1 MIRIKA
7 IKFACLLSMLSF
19 LQAGQALA
27 GKNDLTQI
35 SAEFLTAP
43 DQAEQILRQSN
54 SFEADLY
61 LALFLGT
68 IRQDHDQSKSE
79 IQAIFN
85 NLAGRLDQKEAQ
97 TPIVNMVARP
107 APYEG
112 DIADLVLWLRHFAV
126 GQLHQVSL
134 MQAPMQISCDLIL
147 RYPALISLTDPAYG
161 SSQDHIF
168 PQSDC
173 QTLQED
179 LPVSYQHYRNF
190 IGRSENSHQGSI
202 RFATERLRQK
212 QLIYVSAFP
221 EKMKPVPV
229 HRACE
234 YPLQRWALVSPGHWF
249 AFLRSRELYDQA
261 YRDLRRYYRV
271 KLQISDEKAE
281 NYAASA
287 LWQDH
292 LATTEEVRSCA
303 FHTLRYAMAS
313 GEALENVMPKLTE
326 GLYMIGDWAAR
337 YPNVSAAPL
346 SHFAVF
352 NPSLLSYLV
361 KKEDLVLE
369 ANQIGKTPL
378 MVAAQYD
385 QAEAI
390 MRLLHHGADIHAV
403 TTERDHTGEVT
414 GRTALMYAA
423 QYGSQKTVNL
433 LIRFGAA
440 PLARDSSGKMAKDY
454 ALLNNQPIEIKDPET
469 ISPEFDCRLPES
481 DINLAFCLQDE
492 TVNISRQLT
501 DLWVKVY
508 EKLSQSERHRF
519 AREHREWQQ
528 QHLGSCL
535 PLKSDND
542 VSSLLAAAPCLIK
555 RSQRRMVEMA
565 AEGEAG

>member
-1 MIRIKA
+1 
-7 IKFACLLSMLSF
+7 MLSF

-27 GKNDLTQI
+27 GKSDLTQI
-35 SAEFLTAP
+35 TTKFLTAP
-43 DQAEQILRQSN
+43 DQVEQILRQSN

-68 IRQDHDQSKSE
+68 IRQDHGQSKTE
-79 IQAIFN
+79 IRAIFN
-85 NLAGRLDQKEAQ
+85 NLAGRLDQKEEQ
-97 TPIVNMVARP
+97 TSIVNMIARP

-112 DIADLVLWLRHFAV
+112 DIADLIQWLRHFAV
-126 GQLHQVSL
+126 GQLHQVNL
-134 MQAPMQISCDLIL
+134 MQAPMEISCDLIL

-173 QTLQED
+173 QILQED
-179 LPVSYQHYRNF
+179 LPVSYQHYHNF
-190 IGRSENSHQGSI
+190 MGRSENSHQGSI

-234 YPLQRWALVSPGHWF
+234 YPLQRWALVSPNHWF
-249 AFLRSRELYDQA
+249 EFLRSRELYDQA
-261 YRDLRRYYRV
+261 YRDLKRYYRA

-292 LATTEEVRSCA
+292 LAVAEEVRSCA

-313 GEALENVMPKLTE
+313 GEALANAIPKLAE
-326 GLYMIGDWAAR
+326 GFYMIGDWAAR
-337 YPNVSAAPL
+337 YPDIRAAPL

-352 NPSLLSYLV
+352 SPSLLSYLV
-361 KKEDLVLE
+361 KKGDLVLE

-378 MVAAQYD
+378 MIAAQYD
-385 QAEAI
+385 QEEAI
-390 MRLLHHGADIHAV
+390 MRLLRLGADINAS
-403 TTERDHTGEVT
+403 TTRSEHVGAT

-433 LIRFGAA
+433 LIRFGAE
-440 PLARDSSGKMAKDY
+440 PLARDSSGKMPKDY
-454 ALLNNQPIEIKDPET
+454 AVQNDQPIEIKDPET

-501 DLWVKVY
+501 DLWLKVY
-508 EKLSQSERHRF
+508 EKLSQSESHRF
-519 AREHREWQQ
+519 AREHREWWRN
-528 QHLGSCL
+528 HLGSCL
-535 PLKSDND
+535 PLKADND

-555 RSQRRMVEMA
+555 RSQQRMVEMA
-565 AEGEAG
+565 AEGEMR